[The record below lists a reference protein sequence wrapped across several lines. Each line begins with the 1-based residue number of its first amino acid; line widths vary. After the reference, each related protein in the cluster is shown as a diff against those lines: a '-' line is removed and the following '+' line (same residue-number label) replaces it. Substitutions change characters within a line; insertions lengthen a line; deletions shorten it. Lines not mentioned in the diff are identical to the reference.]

1 MSEKRTTNLEGWRFD
16 FYLLFK
22 QQQQQQTRI
31 QIYRNIHLGK
41 KKVSLDQTSKG
52 IKVQAN

>member
-41 KKVSLDQTSKG
+41 KKVSLDQT
-52 IKVQAN
+52 